1 MSKSEQ
7 ELIEKLEDRKFA
19 KRWVKEKQKKNKNK
33 LRTITGLAIKYD
45 SIEALKN
52 LLGCGVR
59 IG

>member
-1 MSKSEQ
+1 MKSSDR

-19 KRWVKEKQKKNKNK
+19 KKWVKGNKKK
-33 LRTITGLAIKYD
+33 RIAFITGLAIKYG

>member
-1 MSKSEQ
+1 MVKISDR

-19 KRWVKEKQKKNKNK
+19 KKWVKGNKKN
-33 LRTITGLAIKYD
+33 RIAFITGLAIKTD
-45 SIEALKN
+45 STAALKN